1 MLRLSLKKNSFLLA
15 NFLKD
20 EMKGKRAMF
29 ELVGKK
35 YYVSGVKIICFLLC
49 VSRLQNETCFHY
61 LFVFYDHGKRHAN
74 KTSQKEQALANKRQK
89 GGVKKG
95 LLSLLMLR
103 TGRIWRSWSRDCGSG
118 KIKFCTT
125 KSFLYQS
132 VLFLL

>member
-15 NFLKD
+15 NFIKD

-35 YYVSGVKIICFLLC
+35 YYVSGVKTICFLLC
-49 VSRLQNETCFHY
+49 VSRLQKETCFHY

-89 GGVKKG
+89 GGVKKRAFVLVDVEDRTHLEIVVQG
-95 LLSLLMLR
+95 LWFGGNQALH
-103 TGRIWRSWSRDCGSG
+103 D
-118 KIKFCTT
+118 
-125 KSFLYQS
+125 
-132 VLFLL
+132 